1 MKKHDVNQR
10 LYKVSINLMM
20 FLLYYSHN
28 AVNIKSPKE
37 FEEENLNH

>member
-20 FLLYYSHN
+20 ILLYYSHN
-28 AVNIKSPKE
+28 VVNITSPKE